1 MQWINPEMICYLC
14 YAAAII
20 LQGAFAALLKCGLLL
35 KLPVSISESGYCAD
49 CFATMVSLF
58 VRKDPPDFCFFMI
71 DGFW

>member
-1 MQWINPEMICYLC
+1 WINPEMICYLC

-49 CFATMVSLF
+49 CVYSGDT
-58 VRKDPPDFCFFMI
+58 DPPFRNPDPPLF
-71 DGFW
+71 DKE